1 MWGCPAAFLC
11 SLFCLFFSGWLS
23 RFWGCCVGGM
33 VLCELY
39 FFGLSVDGVEK
50 LGVNVSFSSLGAKA
64 AALVATHFYIKFCL
78 IEYCRTER
86 WTKTRPDSFKFWAR
100 KSMTTPQPRN
110 PRRRSKQVYTQYNR
124 SRGRGMETMRGHLTL
139 THQFEGSF
147 RRSTAILFGRSQLC
161 LNNGLAIRFRKKV
174 YKK

>member
-1 MWGCPAAFLC
+1 MWGYPTTFLYN
-11 SLFCLFFSGWLS
+11 LFCWFFSGWPNIS
-23 RFWGCCVGGM
+23 WGCCMGDR
-33 VLCELY
+33 VLCKLY
-39 FFGLSVDGVEK
+39 FFGLGVDGVEK
-50 LGVNVSFSSLGAKA
+50 LGINISFSSLGAKA
-64 AALVATHFYIKFCL
+64 AALVATHFYIIFCL
-78 IEYCRTER
+78 IEYCRTGR
-86 WTKTRPDSFKFWAR
+86 WTKTIPSAFKFWER
-100 KSMTTPQPRN
+100 RRMTTPHWRN
-110 PRRRSKQVYTQYNR
+110 PRRRLEQIYTQYYR